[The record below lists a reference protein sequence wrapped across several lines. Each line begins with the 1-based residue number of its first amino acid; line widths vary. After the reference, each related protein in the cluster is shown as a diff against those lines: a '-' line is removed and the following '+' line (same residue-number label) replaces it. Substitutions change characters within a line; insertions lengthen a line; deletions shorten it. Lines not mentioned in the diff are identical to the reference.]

1 MARVRAAA
9 AAALLLLIVVAVPL
23 ALAGWGVSPGALG
36 NLTRPDD
43 GSALLAALTA
53 IGWAAWL
60 AFTGSVVLEGINLL
74 GRRAVPLRVP
84 LLGGLQSIAAALI
97 FAAFSS
103 VVIPAGA
110 AQPQPAGGQ
119 GATGLGVDVT
129 QVAAADTAAPGGAAP
144 TPAAEPA
151 MTGDGTGDSA
161 EGHLVAARR

>member
-84 LLGGLQSIAAALI
+84 LLGGPFNQIGLTPVFRSRLI
-97 FAAFSS
+97 
-103 VVIPAGA
+103 IP
-110 AQPQPAGGQ
+110 P
-119 GATGLGVDVT
+119 
-129 QVAAADTAAPGGAAP
+129 
-144 TPAAEPA
+144 
-151 MTGDGTGDSA
+151 
-161 EGHLVAARR
+161 